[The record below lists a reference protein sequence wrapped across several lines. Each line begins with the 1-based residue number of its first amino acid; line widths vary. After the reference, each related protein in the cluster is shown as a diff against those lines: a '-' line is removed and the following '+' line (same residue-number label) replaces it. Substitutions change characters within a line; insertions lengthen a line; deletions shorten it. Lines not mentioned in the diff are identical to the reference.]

1 MMLMHTG
8 NNASPFLK
16 VKNLETNADAHKKKQ
31 ESLSSEDKDL
41 FVKNNTAAQHKHL
54 QVTLS

>member
-8 NNASPFLK
+8 NNASPFLLRK

-31 ESLSSEDKDL
+31 ESLLPEEKCL
-41 FVKNNTAAQHKHL
+41 FVKK
-54 QVTLS
+54 